1 MDVDDL
7 IRGPSTPAR
16 TSVASGVSA
25 IDILAANPKR
35 RGATIK
41 NTDAN
46 ALYLSFGSGDPSAAD
61 HDILLASGQT
71 LVLNQGDP
79 NCLIR
84 GIWAADGSGHAKVCE
99 FS

>member
-7 IRGPSTPAR
+7 IRGSSTPAR
-16 TSVASGVSA
+16 TSIDSGT
-25 IDILAANPKR
+25 AAVDVLTANVRR

-61 HDILLASGQT
+61 HDIEVPSGQT
-71 LVLNQGDP
+71 LVLEQGDP

-84 GIWAADGSGHAKVCE
+84 GVWAGNGSGHAKVCE